1 MKKAFLIVALAFIS
15 LMAAAQ
21 TPEKGYVYSRD
32 TLTMQDLV
40 ADYANLNNRVDQFS
54 GLELGGIALST
65 LGASVATF
73 SSIQLANVMNET
85 PMNEYDINE
94 QQNKKKTFT
103 AVAVAGGVCVV
114 AGAIMQITG
123 FAKLKRDRLEITP
136 NGVIIKLKAK
146 D

>member
-1 MKKAFLIVALAFIS
+1 MKKAFLIVAMAFIS

-21 TPEKGYVYSRD
+21 TPEKGYVRD
-32 TLTMQDLV
+32 TLTMQDLI

-136 NGVIIKLKAK
+136 NGVIIKLTPVKWN
-146 D
+146 